1 MLKWYDEKGEFSD
14 VVISSRVRLARNLRK
29 YPFSTRLSEEG
40 AQALVHEVSA
50 KLEHSCVEDGRM
62 FSCRLDGIDAV
73 ERAAMMERHILSPL
87 IAEKKQATGLLLS
100 ENEAVCVMVNEEDH
114 LRIQGLAGGMNI
126 QKAFERANRMDDTAS
141 GEMEFAYDEKYGYL
155 TACPTNVGTGMRASY
170 MMFLPALGAA
180 GKINRLADEVGKYGA
195 ALRGMYG
202 EGTEGTANIYQI
214 SNQKTLGSPEKDI
227 IENLNNIALQ
237 VIFQERKRR
246 EYVLTNNF
254 EVIEDQ
260 IYRSYGVLKYTRQIG
275 AKDAM
280 TLLAQIKLGFDAGI
294 LKSKEPVNVFRMMM
308 DIQPSNLQC
317 RLGKN
322 AGSMKRDKARAAYLN
337 QSLPEL
343 MNKG

>member
-1 MLKWYDEKGEFSD
+1 
-14 VVISSRVRLARNLRK
+14 
-29 YPFSTRLSEEG
+29 
-40 AQALVHEVSA
+40 
-50 KLEHSCVEDGRM
+50 
-62 FSCRLDGIDAV
+62 
-73 ERAAMMERHILSPL
+73 
-87 IAEKKQATGLLLS
+87 
-100 ENEAVCVMVNEEDH
+100 
-114 LRIQGLAGGMNI
+114 
-126 QKAFERANRMDDTAS
+126 
-141 GEMEFAYDEKYGYL
+141 MEFAYDEKYGYL
-155 TACPTNVGTGMRASY
+155 TSCPTNVGTGMRSSY

-214 SNQKTLGSPEKDI
+214 SNQKTLGSSEEDI

-237 VIFQERKRR
+237 VILQERKRR
-246 EYVLTNNF
+246 EYVLMNNF

-280 TLLAQIKLGFDAGI
+280 TLLAQIKLGFDTGI
-294 LKSKEPVNVFRMMM
+294 LKSDEPVNIFRMMM

-322 AGSMKRDKARAAYLN
+322 TGSMKRDKARAAYLN
-337 QSLPEL
+337 QNLPKL
-343 MNKG
+343 L

>member
-1 MLKWYDEKGEFSD
+1 MLKWYDENGEFTD
-14 VVISSRVRLARNLRK
+14 VVISSRVRLARNLKK
-29 YPFSTRLSEEG
+29 YPFSTRLSQEG
-40 AQALVHEVSA
+40 AKALVEEVSGKLKDA
-50 KLEHSCVEDGRM
+50 KGEDGTLLAC
-62 FSCRLDGIDAV
+62 SLDTMDDV
-73 ERAAMMERHILSPL
+73 ERTAMVERHILSPML
-87 IAEKKQATGLLLS
+87 AEKKQSAGLLMS
-100 ENEAVCVMVNEEDH
+100 ENEAICVLINEEDH
-114 LRIQGLAGGMNI
+114 LRIQGMAGGMNI
-126 QKAFERANRMDDTAS
+126 QKAFERANRIDDMA
-141 GEMEFAYDEKYGYL
+141 EKAMEFAYDEKYGYL
-155 TACPTNVGTGMRASY
+155 TSCPTNVGTGMRASY

-214 SNQKTLGSPEKDI
+214 SNQKTLGSSEEDI

-237 VIFQERKRR
+237 VILQERKRR
-246 EYVLTNNF
+246 EYVLMNNF

-280 TLLAQIKLGFDAGI
+280 TLLAQIKLGFDTGI
-294 LKSKEPVNVFRMMM
+294 LKSNEPVNIFRMMM

-322 AGSMKRDKARAAYLN
+322 TGSMKRDKARAAYLN
-337 QSLPEL
+337 QNLPKL
-343 MNKG
+343 L

>member
-1 MLKWYDEKGEFSD
+1 MFKWYDESGDFTD
-14 VVISSRVRLARNLRK
+14 VVISSRVRLARNLKK
-29 YPFSTRLSEEG
+29 YPFSIRLSQEG
-40 AQALVHEVSA
+40 AKALVEEVSG
-50 KLEHSCVEDGRM
+50 KLKNTKSEDGTLLAC
-62 FSCRLDGIDAV
+62 SLDSMDDI
-73 ERAAMMERHILSPL
+73 ERTAMVERHILSPM
-87 IAEKKQATGLLLS
+87 IAEKKQTAGLLMS
-100 ENEAVCVMVNEEDH
+100 ENEAICVLINEEDH
-114 LRIQGLAGGMNI
+114 LRIQGMAGGMNI
-126 QKAFERANRMDDTAS
+126 QKAFERANRIDDMA
-141 GEMEFAYDEKYGYL
+141 EKAMEFAYDEKYGYL
-155 TACPTNVGTGMRASY
+155 TSCPTNVGTGMRASY

-214 SNQKTLGSPEKDI
+214 SNQKTLGSSEEDI

-237 VIFQERKRR
+237 VILQERKRR
-246 EYVLTNNF
+246 EYVLMNNF

-280 TLLAQIKLGFDAGI
+280 TLLAQIKLGFDTGI
-294 LKSKEPVNVFRMMM
+294 LKSDEPVNIFRMMM

-322 AGSMKRDKARAAYLN
+322 TGSMKRDKARAAYLN
-337 QSLPEL
+337 QNLPKL
-343 MNKG
+343 L

>member
-1 MLKWYDEKGEFSD
+1 MFKWYDESGEFTD
-14 VVISSRVRLARNLRK
+14 VVISSRVRLARNLKK
-29 YPFSTRLSEEG
+29 YPFSIRLSQEG
-40 AQALVHEVSA
+40 AKALVEEVSG
-50 KLEHSCVEDGRM
+50 KLKNTKSEDGTLLAC
-62 FSCRLDGIDAV
+62 SLDSMDDI
-73 ERAAMMERHILSPL
+73 ERTAMVERHILSPM
-87 IAEKKQATGLLLS
+87 IAEKKQTAGLLMS
-100 ENEAVCVMVNEEDH
+100 ENEAICVLINEEDH
-114 LRIQGLAGGMNI
+114 LRIQGMAGGMNI
-126 QKAFERANRMDDTAS
+126 QKAFERANRIDDMAEKT
-141 GEMEFAYDEKYGYL
+141 MEFAYDEKYGYL
-155 TACPTNVGTGMRASY
+155 TSCPTNVGTGMRASY

-214 SNQKTLGSPEKDI
+214 SNQKTLGSSEEDI

-237 VIFQERKRR
+237 VILQERKRR
-246 EYVLTNNF
+246 EYVLMNNF

-280 TLLAQIKLGFDAGI
+280 TLLAQIKLGFDTGI
-294 LKSKEPVNVFRMMM
+294 LKSDEPVNIFRMMM

-322 AGSMKRDKARAAYLN
+322 TGSMKRDKARAAYLN
-337 QSLPEL
+337 QNLPKL
-343 MNKG
+343 L

>member
-1 MLKWYDEKGEFSD
+1 MLKWYDENGEFTD
-14 VVISSRVRLARNLRK
+14 VVISSRVRLARNLKK
-29 YPFSTRLSEEG
+29 YPFSTRLSQEG
-40 AQALVHEVSA
+40 AKALVEEVSGKLKDA
-50 KLEHSCVEDGRM
+50 KGEDGTLLAC
-62 FSCRLDGIDAV
+62 SLDTMDDV
-73 ERAAMMERHILSPL
+73 ERTAMVERHILSPML
-87 IAEKKQATGLLLS
+87 AEKKQSAGLLMS
-100 ENEAVCVMVNEEDH
+100 ENEAICVLINEEDH
-114 LRIQGLAGGMNI
+114 LRIQGMAGGMNI
-126 QKAFERANRMDDTAS
+126 QKAFERANRIDDMA
-141 GEMEFAYDEKYGYL
+141 EKAMEFAYDEKYGYL
-155 TACPTNVGTGMRASY
+155 TSCPTNVGTGMRASY

-214 SNQKTLGSPEKDI
+214 SNQKTLGSSEEDI

-237 VIFQERKRR
+237 VILQERKRR
-246 EYVLTNNF
+246 EYVLMNNF

-280 TLLAQIKLGFDAGI
+280 TLLAQIKLGFDTGI
-294 LKSKEPVNVFRMMM
+294 LKSNEPVNIFRMMM

-322 AGSMKRDKARAAYLN
+322 TGSMKRDKARAAYLN
-337 QSLPEL
+337 QNLPKL
-343 MNKG
+343 

>member
-1 MLKWYDEKGEFSD
+1 MFKWYDESGEFTD
-14 VVISSRVRLARNLRK
+14 VVISSRVRLARNLKK
-29 YPFSTRLSEEG
+29 YPFSIRLSQEG
-40 AQALVHEVSA
+40 AKALVEEVSG
-50 KLEHSCVEDGRM
+50 KLKNTKSEDGTLLAC
-62 FSCRLDGIDAV
+62 SLDSMDDI
-73 ERAAMMERHILSPL
+73 ERTAMVERHILSPM
-87 IAEKKQATGLLLS
+87 IAEKKQTAGLLMS
-100 ENEAVCVMVNEEDH
+100 ENEAICVLINEEDH
-114 LRIQGLAGGMNI
+114 LRIQGMAGGMNI
-126 QKAFERANRMDDTAS
+126 QKAFERANRIDDMA
-141 GEMEFAYDEKYGYL
+141 EKAMEFAYDEKYGYL
-155 TACPTNVGTGMRASY
+155 TSCPTNVGTGMRASY

-214 SNQKTLGSPEKDI
+214 SNQKTLGSSEEDI

-237 VIFQERKRR
+237 VILQERKRR
-246 EYVLTNNF
+246 EYVLMNNF

-280 TLLAQIKLGFDAGI
+280 TLLAQIKLGFDTGI
-294 LKSKEPVNVFRMMM
+294 LKSDEPVNIFRMMM

-322 AGSMKRDKARAAYLN
+322 TGSMKRDKARAAYLN
-337 QSLPEL
+337 QNLPKL
-343 MNKG
+343 L